1 MSIHPQSPQGTR
13 QGVYNLRQSS
23 PGVGT
28 TNRRLTWP
36 DGGFSTIHTPYYC
49 YYLFFQ

>member
-1 MSIHPQSPQGTR
+1 MIIYPQSPQGTR
-13 QGVYNLRQSS
+13 QGVHNLPRSS
-23 PGVGT
+23 PPRGT
-28 TNRRLTWP
+28 TNRSLAWP